1 MNQFVIECAALG
13 VFQSGLTQNQT
24 TTAEGEVTIAGL
36 GEDAPDETI
45 QVTAYGKAA
54 DALLTCADG
63 QPLRLHGSMSIQKDP
78 NPEIKEAR
86 RLFTA
91 EKVCILDNL
100 SRQEL
105 NSVILIGRA
114 GRDPEARYFESGSV
128 VANFSLAV
136 NRRSRDDEP
145 DWFNLEIWGK
155 QAQVAAD
162 YVRKGGLIAV
172 AGSFRVEH
180 WTDRASGEERS
191 KPVIRV
197 DRLEL
202 LGSRRDNQ
210 EGVEGA
216 ADRPA
221 PTARPANQPRQAQA
235 PAAPAA
241 PARPARTR
249 GPL

>member
-1 MNQFVIECAALG
+1 MNQFVIECASLG
-13 VFQSGLTQNQT
+13 AFQSGLTQNQT
-24 TTAEGEVTIAGL
+24 TTAMGEVTIAGL

-45 QVTAYGKAA
+45 RVTAYGKAA
-54 DALLTCADG
+54 DALVTCADR
-63 QPLRLHGSMSIQKDP
+63 QPLRLHGSMAISRDAGP
-78 NPEIKEAR
+78 LLTVSTVA
-86 RLFTA
+86 
-91 EKVCILDNL
+91 ILDGL
-100 SRQEL
+100 PSKEL
-105 NSVILIGRA
+105 NMVFLIGRA
-114 GRDPEARYFESGSV
+114 GRDPEAQYFESGSV
-128 VANFSLAV
+128 VAKLSLAV

-162 YVRKGGLIAV
+162 YVRKGSLIAV
-172 AGSFRVEH
+172 AGSFKIEH

-202 LGSRRDNQ
+202 LGSRRDSQ

-235 PAAPAA
+235 PTAPAA
-241 PARPARTR
+241 PARPARAR